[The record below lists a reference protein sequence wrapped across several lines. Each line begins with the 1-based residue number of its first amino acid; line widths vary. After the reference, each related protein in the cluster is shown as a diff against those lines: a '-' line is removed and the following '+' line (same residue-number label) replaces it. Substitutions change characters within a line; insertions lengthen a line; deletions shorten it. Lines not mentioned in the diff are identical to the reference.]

1 MAKRK
6 NWKTRHPERR
16 VTRPVP
22 PNTYTGAGS
31 YRTNSINGI
40 LSSARPDTGWRVRT
54 PNLDPAAS
62 DTWNMMLT
70 NPAGES
76 LYLWVHDINIDFTR
90 GGSYGQSRYRRQFFP
105 KAFNQP
111 TMTVSGRAPNQYQY
125 NLMAAFMRESH
136 TEALSGSS
144 KQTIRIVL
152 KGAGR
157 DNPKNQSN
165 IKGGHKPLIFEGYL
179 KTIDAGAQKFN
190 YAPEYSFEVIL
201 AASTLTGKIGIYEDT
216 LGGGSGAVSWMSMFK
231 G

>member
-6 NWKTRHPERR
+6 NWKTKHPERR

-22 PNTYTGAGS
+22 PNTYGRSGG

-40 LSSARPDTGWRVRT
+40 LNYARPDTGWQVKT
-54 PNLDPAAS
+54 PNLDPAS
-62 DTWNMMLT
+62 TDTWNMMMT
-70 NPAGES
+70 NPSGEHF
-76 LYLWVHDINIDFTR
+76 YLWVEDISIDFTM

-111 TMTVSGRAPNQYQY
+111 VMKVKGRAPNQYQY
-125 NLMAAFMRESH
+125 NLLASFMREAH
-136 TEALSGSS
+136 TESLTSS
-144 KQTIRIVL
+144 SDGTIKFVL

-157 DNPKNQSN
+157 ENVKNQSN

-179 KTIDAGAQKFN
+179 KSIDAGAQKFN
-190 YAPEYSFEVIL
+190 YAPEYSFDVIL
-201 AASTLTGKIGIYEDT
+201 AASALTGKVGIYEDT
-216 LGGGSGAVSWMSMFK
+216 LVGGSGITSWMSMFK